1 MSFSIPAG
9 SSSSSSYSLFLP
21 FRPHPNRNRYYK
33 PYSTEH
39 VDRHVTR
46 ERIKQSV
53 PVVAGADGV
62 DEGVTEGAGEDAF
75 RGLVDSCHG
84 ELSDEDSDKK
94 H

>member
-1 MSFSIPAG
+1 MQAKRECFFSFLSAHTHTAIATP
-9 SSSSSSYSLFLP
+9 SQS
-21 FRPHPNRNRYYK
+21 R
-33 PYSTEH
+33 TEH
-39 VDRHVTR
+39 VNRQITR
-46 ERIKQSV
+46 ECIKQSV